1 MKEYYYATKLFIE
14 LIYRSEDMNFD
25 SLYVVESLSFHYR
38 FKKITFF
45 TETPMY
51 GLKSNFQKKDKEN
64 EISWFAVHGENKKL
78 SATFNSSLYV
88 NSL

>member
-14 LIYRSEDMNFD
+14 LIYRSEDMNID

-38 FKKITFF
+38 FKKLLSLQKRRCTDLSQIFR
-45 TETPMY
+45 
-51 GLKSNFQKKDKEN
+51 KKDKEN
-64 EISWFAVHGENKKL
+64 EISWFAVHGENKKIA
-78 SATFNSSLYV
+78 ATFNSGLYV